1 MRYKNQ
7 IKYTLELI
15 ICVLLGL
22 EVSIQPNPY
31 ITHLIIALTLYI
43 CLKHDIANKIENI
56 ITSWLF
62 DWKEK

>member
-7 IKYTLELI
+7 IKYTLQLV

-31 ITHLIIALTLYI
+31 TTHLIIALTLYI
-43 CLKHDIANKIENI
+43 CLKYDIPQKIENSI
-56 ITSWLF
+56 ASWLF
-62 DWKEK
+62 DWKS